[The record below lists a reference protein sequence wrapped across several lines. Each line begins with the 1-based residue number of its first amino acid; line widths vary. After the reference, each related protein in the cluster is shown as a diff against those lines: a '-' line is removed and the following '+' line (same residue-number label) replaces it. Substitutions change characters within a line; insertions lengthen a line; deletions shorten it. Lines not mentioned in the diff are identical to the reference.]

1 MKTTILHLTLLIH
14 YHIKDEPTYAPH
26 APAVIEYTE
35 QLRQYSLIY
44 ADPES
49 GSGFKTTE
57 KGARAISLMNKM
69 LDSFLPGIT
78 QEVGA

>member
-1 MKTTILHLTLLIH
+1 METTILHLNLLIH
-14 YHIKDEPTYAPH
+14 YHVKDEPTYAPN

-44 ADPES
+44 TDPES

-57 KGARAISLMNKM
+57 KGARAINLMQKM
-69 LDSFLPGIT
+69 LNSFLPGI
-78 QEVGA
+78 QEVAR